1 MASIFLTETLS
12 QKGKKKESSLSLWME
27 MLQSTLGDFW
37 IKKNAQVNI
46 GYNYHHLSSLR
57 IHTFHIPLKTGKK
70 NPQWDVFQQT
80 NLANES
86 EYQ

>member
-1 MASIFLTETLS
+1 
-12 QKGKKKESSLSLWME
+12 ME
-27 MLQSTLGDFW
+27 MLQSTLGAFR
-37 IKKNAQVNI
+37 IKKPARVNT

-57 IHTFHIPLKTGKK
+57 IHTFYIPLKTEKKK